1 LSRATEEEAARW
13 VSVHWKQGRLVELR
27 QVMFLEAQTSEPPF
41 LQVWE
46 EQPGNEEEEEPVT
59 HWMQG
64 SAVVGRQAMR

>member
-1 LSRATEEEAARW
+1 
-13 VSVHWKQGRLVELR
+13 
-27 QVMFLEAQTSEPPF
+27 MFLEAQTSEPPF